1 MKKKEETV
9 KLGLGIFC
17 SVCILTMVYLLTN
30 AEPGDMLASLEKV
43 EKNVNVVFTK
53 DEVIEQVIVEP
64 YDVVNFENIKINGTT
79 VSDYKIKFDNT
90 SGRVDYTF
98 YIENKSKNDAVLEE
112 YNLPA
117 PVCKGFLED
126 CEKVLSR
133 LTYTIRYEDGSEL
146 TAGDTFKAKIDNP
159 KKITPFQ

>member
-1 MKKKEETV
+1 MNKKEETV

-64 YDVVNFENIKINGTT
+64 YDVVNFENIKI
-79 VSDYKIKFDNT
+79 VQ
-90 SGRVDYTF
+90 
-98 YIENKSKNDAVLEE
+98 L
-112 YNLPA
+112 
-117 PVCKGFLED
+117 
-126 CEKVLSR
+126 
-133 LTYTIRYEDGSEL
+133 
-146 TAGDTFKAKIDNP
+146 
-159 KKITPFQ
+159 